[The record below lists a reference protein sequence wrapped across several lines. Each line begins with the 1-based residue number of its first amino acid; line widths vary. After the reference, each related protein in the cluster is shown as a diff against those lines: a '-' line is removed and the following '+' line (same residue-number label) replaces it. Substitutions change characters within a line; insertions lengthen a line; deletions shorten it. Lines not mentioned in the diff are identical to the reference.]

1 LRNSQLEPRVISREP
16 PPADHAEAGEKD
28 PKKTAAGRREAHSHA
43 ELLREIRLQ
52 AMQNPM

>member
-28 PKKTAAGRREAHSHA
+28 PKETAAGRREAHSHA

-52 AMQNPM
+52 AVQNPM